1 MLDNDFSVV
10 IHSMKTG
17 NCMSSDRARSIVFP
31 KLWEVVATTNHNLYQ
46 IALAFREVNEAA
58 YGTNHWA
65 LVCEQRNNR
74 ITLTKLANLVD
85 QMALAEDLCV
95 FELGYSCPDQLRRY
109 DACLRATM
117 PLAYANGMDRDL
129 LLIAEHAHEKLW
141 QIKNEVTLHFDGLS

>member
-1 MLDNDFSVV
+1 MNAV
-10 IHSMKTG
+10 
-17 NCMSSDRARSIVFP
+17 
-31 KLWEVVATTNHNLYQ
+31 
-46 IALAFREVNEAA
+46 A

-95 FELGYSCPDQLRRY
+95 FELGHTCPNQLRRY

-117 PLAYANGMDRDL
+117 PLAYANGMDREL

-141 QIKNEVTLHFDGLS
+141 QVKNEVTLLFDGLS